1 MSNTGHI
8 GRNLVIIVAGQVMI
22 SLQGLIAMP
31 IIIRMAGP
39 AVYGANVLLIFTIG
53 FLFNLMWNGI
63 SYRYRRSLV
72 STAGREDRRR
82 LFESQFALQLSIVAA
97 VILCVFIAHPQIQRL
112 LFQGT
117 ADFSP
122 WLLSGWIVAYLICDQ
137 TLMYFSFSQRF
148 LLTTIAEGARPYVYL
163 ALLLGITFTGISMS
177 LDALMAASV
186 ITLLCVSLPI
196 VPIILLEIGIPRLRI
211 PVRSALQDV
220 REAWPLTVKV
230 IVDFALSISD
240 RYLILFFISVNA
252 VGEYQPAYTLASL
265 TTFFGTLTEPIL
277 IPAASRLVDIGDRIE
292 AENMVAMFVRLFL
305 LMAIPFSFG
314 ALMVGPSIIAL
325 MVGPEI
331 ATASRWV
338 VASVSFA
345 MIFYGVMRFAALIGF
360 VMGRMRVLVGP
371 MLLGAFI
378 NVGAN
383 LVLLPL
389 LQSITVAGV
398 TTLIGYAATA
408 IYACYSLRSE
418 WRIALQP
425 KSVLQFVLASIV
437 MSITLWL
444 LGYRPAAVADFS
456 AFYLTLAVTAAFGV
470 YFGTLWILGA
480 IDRRELERFKQ
491 LLHRRVALAGESDE

>member
-1 MSNTGHI
+1 
-8 GRNLVIIVAGQVMI
+8 
-22 SLQGLIAMP
+22 
-31 IIIRMAGP
+31 
-39 AVYGANVLLIFTIG
+39 
-53 FLFNLMWNGI
+53 
-63 SYRYRRSLV
+63 
-72 STAGREDRRR
+72 
-82 LFESQFALQLSIVAA
+82 
-97 VILCVFIAHPQIQRL
+97 
-112 LFQGT
+112 
-117 ADFSP
+117 
-122 WLLSGWIVAYLICDQ
+122 
-137 TLMYFSFSQRF
+137 
-148 LLTTIAEGARPYVYL
+148 
-163 ALLLGITFTGISMS
+163 
-177 LDALMAASV
+177 MAASV